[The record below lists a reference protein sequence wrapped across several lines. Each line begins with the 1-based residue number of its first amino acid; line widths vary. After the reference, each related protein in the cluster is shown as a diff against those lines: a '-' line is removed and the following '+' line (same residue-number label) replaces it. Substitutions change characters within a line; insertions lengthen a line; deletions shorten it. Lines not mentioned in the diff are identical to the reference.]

1 MECWQQC
8 MCIVSNKGHLEYGMT
23 AFNKNVDIKF
33 SAHDAFL
40 ELSSSGM
47 LKIEI
52 LETQII

>member
-1 MECWQQC
+1 

-40 ELSSSGM
+40 ELPSLGT
-47 LKIEI
+47 LKITFI
-52 LETQII
+52 RYAQNNLH

>member
-1 MECWQQC
+1 